1 MAFRTFS
8 LLIIAFLMLSGYT
21 PPKTPLASLPAG
33 TPADVKTA
41 VTHLF
46 SQDPDILAEALTT
59 LQETGPRG
67 LNAVP
72 YLTEILEDTTPLTVQ
87 GLQNVSHEA
96 ALAIAA
102 VGPTAESRVTALLS
116 SPRPLV
122 RGQAAF
128 ILGRWRSASAI
139 ERLNT
144 LATTEPDTEARVKI
158 INALGEIKNRA
169 SIIPLL
175 SLLDAHNDAVEQAV
189 VRALASIGYPA
200 IKPLSYNLASPEPL
214 KRANAARALGL
225 IGDTLCLNDL
235 KSLISDKDTR
245 VRVAVA
251 EAFGSINLNDAI
263 EALIGLLKDPDPK
276 VSRQAVLSLGK
287 YPDNRIITSLVDGL
301 ASFDDTTAAE
311 AGVLIKKMDP
321 AVSRPVILSGLS
333 SNNPR
338 IINRLLSF
346 IEEKRW
352 SGFSQAI
359 IPLISSGLPTETKL
373 KAMETL
379 IALGDKN
386 ALSVLET
393 TVKSNDKRLSTR
405 ALSALLSFNEV
416 SRDTA
421 DLVAQRLQD
430 ADDEIRLMVAEAL
443 PYTDSYRLT
452 PIITDA
458 LVQSPHSEVK
468 VYCLKT
474 LGKLKYNKALP
485 QITPLMNDPAETV
498 REAAAEALVNIGDPS
513 TADLFR
519 TYISDDNAVIRA
531 LCAEGLARINNTAST
546 PLLVGALS
554 DKEASVRTSA
564 ISALGQLK
572 AKEALNPII
581 QIFYD
586 DPELD
591 PRVAAVEAISLIDTT
606 FTATFILDGLKS
618 KNTVLKKAALSASV
632 RYPKNK
638 EIMTAL
644 TGFLS
649 EKDTAI
655 TALALESL
663 QKASGKKYTS
673 PEEWSKW
680 ASSL

>member
-1 MAFRTFS
+1 MAYRTFCILIIS
-8 LLIIAFLMLSGYT
+8 LLLLSGYT
-21 PPKTPLASLPAG
+21 PPKTPLASLPPG
-33 TPADVKTA
+33 TPSEVKTA

-46 SQDPDILAEALTT
+46 SQDPDILAEALIT
-59 LQETGPRG
+59 LQEAGPKS

-72 YLTEILEDTTPLTVQ
+72 YLTEILDDTTPLTVQ
-87 GLQNVSHEA
+87 GLQNVSYEA
-96 ALAIAA
+96 ALAISA
-102 VGPTAESRVTALLS
+102 VGPAAESRVTALLS

-128 ILGRWRSASAI
+128 ILGRWRSTSAMD
-139 ERLNT
+139 RLNN
-144 LATTEPDTEARVKI
+144 LATTETDTEARVKI
-158 INALGEIKNRA
+158 ITALGEIKNRS

-175 SLLDAHNDAVEQAV
+175 SLLAANNESVERAV
-189 VRALASIGYPA
+189 VHALASIGYPA

-235 KSLISDKDTR
+235 KSLLSDKDTR

-263 EALIGLLKDPDPK
+263 EALIGLLKDSDPK

-287 YPDNRIITSLVDGL
+287 YPDNRIINSLVDGL
-301 ASFDDTTAAE
+301 SSFDDATAAE
-311 AGVLIKKMDP
+311 AGALIKKMDLS
-321 AVSRPVILSGLS
+321 VSRPVILRGLS
-333 SNNPR
+333 SKDPL
-338 IINRLLSF
+338 IITRLLSF

-359 IPLISSGLPTETKL
+359 IPLISSGLSTETKL

-393 TVKSNDKRLSTR
+393 TVKSSDKRLSTR

-430 ADDEIRLMVAEAL
+430 TDKEIRLMVAEAL
-443 PYTDSYRLT
+443 PYSDSYRLT
-452 PIITDA
+452 PVITDT
-458 LVQSPHSEVK
+458 LVKSPYSEVK

-485 QITPLMNDPAETV
+485 QITPLINDPSEAV
-498 REAAAEALVNIGDPS
+498 REAAAEALVNIGDS
-513 TADLFR
+513 SAADLFR
-519 TYISDDNAVIRA
+519 TYISDENPSIRSY
-531 LCAEGLARINNTAST
+531 CAAGLARINDTSST
-546 PLLVGALS
+546 PLLVAALS
-554 DKEASVRTSA
+554 DSNPSVRTSA

-586 DPELD
+586 DPELE

-606 FTATFILDGLKS
+606 FTSTFILDGMKS
-618 KNTVLKKAALSASV
+618 KNIVLKKAAISASA

-638 EIMTAL
+638 EVMTSLA
-644 TGFLS
+644 GILS
-649 EKDTAI
+649 DKESAI
-655 TALALESL
+655 KALALESL
-663 QKASGKKYTS
+663 QKASGKKYTT
-673 PEEWSKW
+673 PEEWAKW
-680 ASSL
+680 AASL

>member
-1 MAFRTFS
+1 M
-8 LLIIAFLMLSGYT
+8 
-21 PPKTPLASLPAG
+21 
-33 TPADVKTA
+33 
-41 VTHLF
+41 
-46 SQDPDILAEALTT
+46 
-59 LQETGPRG
+59 
-67 LNAVP
+67 
-72 YLTEILEDTTPLTVQ
+72 
-87 GLQNVSHEA
+87 
-96 ALAIAA
+96 
-102 VGPTAESRVTALLS
+102 
-116 SPRPLV
+116 
-122 RGQAAF
+122 
-128 ILGRWRSASAI
+128 
-139 ERLNT
+139 
-144 LATTEPDTEARVKI
+144 
-158 INALGEIKNRA
+158 
-169 SIIPLL
+169 
-175 SLLDAHNDAVEQAV
+175 
-189 VRALASIGYPA
+189 
-200 IKPLSYNLASPEPL
+200 
-214 KRANAARALGL
+214 
-225 IGDTLCLNDL
+225 
-235 KSLISDKDTR
+235 
-245 VRVAVA
+245 A

-373 KAMETL
+373 LAMETL

-458 LVQSPHSEVK
+458 LVQSPYSEVK

-531 LCAEGLARINNTAST
+531 LCAEGLARINNTEST

-554 DKEASVRTSA
+554 DKDASVRTSA

-655 TALALESL
+655 GALALESL